1 MMFEKMFKMAIKAHK
16 NAYVPYSGFK
26 VGVCLRSENDYLYI
40 GSNVENAAYP
50 QSQCAEASAI
60 GSLITSGEKKIKEI
74 LVIGGGKDLCTP
86 CGGCRQRLNEFS
98 SQDTII
104 YLCNT
109 DGLLKTLKFTELLP
123 LSFGPDNL

>member
-1 MMFEKMFKMAIKAHK
+1 MFKMAKLAHK

-26 VGVCLRSENDYLYI
+26 VGVCIRSANDKLFI

-60 GSLITSGEKKIKEI
+60 GSMITSGEKIIKEI
-74 LVIGGGKDLCTP
+74 LIIGGNEELCTP

-98 SQDTII
+98 SNQTVI
-104 YLCNT
+104 YLCNSN
-109 DGLLKTLKFTELLP
+109 GLLKTLKLIDLLP
-123 LSFGPDNL
+123 YSFGPDNL

>member
-1 MMFEKMFKMAIKAHK
+1 MFDKMFKMAIKAHK
-16 NAYVPYSGFK
+16 NAYAPYSGFK
-26 VGVCLRSENDYLYI
+26 VGVCLRSVNDQLYI

-60 GSLITSGEKKIKEI
+60 GSLITSGEKEIKDI
-74 LVIGGGKDLCTP
+74 LVIGGSKDLCTP

-98 SQDTII
+98 SQNTVI
-104 YLCNT
+104 YLCNL
-109 DGLLKTLKFTELLP
+109 DGLLKSLKFNELLP